1 MAAPRKSATKTAA
14 REKARA
20 AAAARA
26 ERERAVLA
34 ASESFFTK
42 TLGTEDDKEQLR
54 EKIAQL
60 QSQLDALDG
69 PRADAAEDVATM
81 KNLGLSN
88 KEIAEL
94 LELSTARV
102 GQYLK
107 LSPVAAESQERSQ
120 TAGGAES
127 IVPA

>member
-1 MAAPRKSATKTAA
+1 M
-14 REKARA
+14 
-20 AAAARA
+20 
-26 ERERAVLA
+26 LA

-42 TLGTEDDKEQLR
+42 TLGTEDEKEQLR
-54 EKIAQL
+54 ERIAQL

>member
-20 AAAARA
+20 ASAARA

-42 TLGTEDDKEQLR
+42 TLGTENEKDQLR

-69 PRADAAEDVATM
+69 PRADAAEDVAAM

-94 LELSTARV
+94 LELTTARV

-107 LSPVAAESQERSQ
+107 HAGSAEPAAAS
-120 TAGGAES
+120 AGNDAR
-127 IVPA
+127 P